1 MDDGF
6 KVGNGIGLCTE
17 SFTLLEVEMLQN
29 VLISKF
35 NLIVTIRERKTS
47 GGKLGYRLF
56 ISSKSRDNLISLVSS
71 YFIPSMKYKLGL

>member
-17 SFTLLEVEMLQN
+17 SFSLLEVETLQN

-35 NLIVTIRERKTS
+35 NLIVTFKRT
-47 GGKLGYRLF
+47 
-56 ISSKSRDNLISLVSS
+56 
-71 YFIPSMKYKLGL
+71 